1 MGILDDLLGAAN
13 GAAPAGES
21 SAGGGL
27 GGGLGGMLGSV
38 LGGALGGQGGEGG
51 QAAAAGGGMLSPA
64 IIIQIITFVMKKQG
78 GLGGL
83 AGAFN
88 NAGIGDVMK
97 SWIGTGQNMQV
108 SATQVT
114 QVLGNGTVGQIAA
127 QLGMISR
134 QAGDLLSKVLPQVVD
149 QLTPQ
154 GQIQPGH
161 QDSGDMLNSAIGALA
176 GKLFAQR

>member
-13 GAAPAGES
+13 GAAPAGGS
-21 SAGGGL
+21 ST
-27 GGGLGGMLGSV
+27 GGGLGGMLGGV
-38 LGGALGGQGGEGG
+38 LGGALGGQG
-51 QAAAAGGGMLSPA
+51 AAAGGGMLSPA
-64 IIIQIITFVMKKQG
+64 IIIQIITIVMQKQG

-88 NAGIGDVMK
+88 NAGLGDVMK
-97 SWIGTGQNMQV
+97 SWVGTGQNMPV

-114 QVLGNGTVGQIAA
+114 QVLGSGTVGQIAA
-127 QLGMISR
+127 QLGMNPG
-134 QAGDLLSKVLPQVVD
+134 QAGDLLSKVLPHVVD

-161 QDSGDMLNSAIGALA
+161 QDSGDLLNSALGALA

>member
-1 MGILDDLLGAAN
+1 MGILDDLLGAATD
-13 GAAPAGES
+13 AAPAGGS
-21 SAGGGL
+21 PA
-27 GGGLGGMLGSV
+27 GGGLGGMLGGV
-38 LGGALGGQGGEGG
+38 LGGALGGQGGQG
-51 QAAAAGGGMLSPA
+51 AAAGGGMLSPA
-64 IIIQIITFVMKKQG
+64 IIIQIITIVMQKQG

-88 NAGIGDVMK
+88 NAGLGDVMK
-97 SWIGTGQNMQV
+97 SWVGTGQNMPV

-114 QVLGNGTVGQIAA
+114 QVLGSGTVGQIAA
-127 QLGMISR
+127 QLGMNPG
-134 QAGDLLSKVLPQVVD
+134 QAGDLLSKVLPHVVD

>member
-13 GAAPAGES
+13 GVAPAGGS

-27 GGGLGGMLGSV
+27 GGMLGGV
-38 LGGALGGQGGEGG
+38 LGGVLGGQTGQGG

-64 IIIQIITFVMKKQG
+64 IIIQIITIVMKKQG

-88 NAGIGDVMK
+88 NAGLGDVMK
-97 SWIGTGQNMQV
+97 SWVGTGQNMQV

-127 QLGMISR
+127 QLGMNPG
-134 QAGDLLSKVLPQVVD
+134 QAGDLLSKVLPHVVD

-161 QDSGDMLNSAIGALA
+161 QDSGDLLNSAIGALA

>member
-1 MGILDDLLGAAN
+1 MGILDDLLGAAT
-13 GAAPAGES
+13 GAAPAGGS

-27 GGGLGGMLGSV
+27 GGMLGGA
-38 LGGALGGQGGEGG
+38 LGGALGGQGGQAG
-51 QAAAAGGGMLSPA
+51 QGAAAGGGMLSPVL
-64 IIIQIITFVMKKQG
+64 IMQIVSILMNKQG

-88 NAGIGDVMK
+88 NAGLGDIMK
-97 SWIGTGQNMQV
+97 SWVGTGQNMQI

-114 QVLGNGTVGQIAA
+114 QVLGSGTVGQIAA
-127 QLGMISR
+127 QLGMNQG
-134 QAGDLLSKVLPQVVD
+134 QAGDLLSKVLPHVVD

-154 GQIQPGH
+154 GRIQPGLEG
-161 QDSGDMLNSAIGALA
+161 SGDMLNSAIGALA